1 MFLSSCEQDGVFKRY
16 QLDTEKEI
24 CLDILFLSSGVIEIR
39 AIRSG
44 MDCGMD
50 LTHEVEVML
59 DGQKLKDADMLAAV
73 AYEAYL
79 EKVEQCKGFAD
90 KEELLW
96 EL

>member
-1 MFLSSCEQDGVFKRY
+1 MFLSNCEQDGVFKRY
-16 QLDTEKEI
+16 QLDAEKKI
-24 CLDILFLSSGVIEIR
+24 CLDILFLSSAVIEIR

-44 MDCGMD
+44 MD
-50 LTHEVEVML
+50 LTHDVEMML

-79 EKVEQCKGFAD
+79 EKVEQFKGFSD